1 MSPHAFHSEQQYCY
15 SLASHSVWLI
25 PYSEFGQ
32 LLRAAA
38 GCVVNLHA
46 WYISEGLKLMQQK
59 ILSLFPSSFLFIARI
74 LVKPVSSY
82 KGVHR
87 AFKGTGHK
95 LLIANLMPKFKA

>member
-59 ILSLFPSSFLFIARI
+59 NPVTFPIFIFYLL
-74 LVKPVSSY
+74 LV
-82 KGVHR
+82 
-87 AFKGTGHK
+87 F
-95 LLIANLMPKFKA
+95 